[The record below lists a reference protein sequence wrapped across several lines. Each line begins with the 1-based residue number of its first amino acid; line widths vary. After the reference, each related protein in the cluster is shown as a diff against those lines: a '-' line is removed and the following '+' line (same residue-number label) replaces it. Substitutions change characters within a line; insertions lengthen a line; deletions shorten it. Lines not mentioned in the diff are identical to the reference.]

1 MKTRFKEHEEA
12 GDVCI
17 NETKDGNGKHGE
29 DIWSRLCFA
38 HTHVGEEQRKV
49 KGTKKK
55 LIKIQ
60 IQRKRKTKDTTEKEE
75 EQEEEKKQK
84 KYKTQNKIENKKRE
98 VIHPHADTMWITN
111 AAIIISSG
119 RCLALWS
126 RPASRKYLPR
136 DATKPWG
143 RERDEPRPNKNS
155 MLTWNKR
162 GERG

>member
-12 GDVCI
+12 EDVCI

-29 DIWSRLCFA
+29 DKWSRLCFA
-38 HTHVGEEQRKV
+38 YTHVGEEQTKV

-55 LIKIQ
+55 CNKNTDTKKKKNERHNWERRRTR
-60 IQRKRKTKDTTEKEE
+60 RK
-75 EQEEEKKQK
+75 KKQK
-84 KYKTQNKIENKKRE
+84 NYKTQNKIENKKRE

-136 DATKPWG
+136 DATKPLG